1 MNFKKIAGLLL
12 IVAGV
17 GIGVYAG
24 LVWAFIGGIVDV
36 IQSVRAVD
44 LDATAVVFGVLK
56 ILFAG
61 FIGDVSAFIFVF
73 PGFSLLTASQDA
85 A

>member
-24 LVWAFIGGIVDV
+24 LVLAFIGGIVDV
-36 IQSVRAVD
+36 IQAVRAVD
-44 LDATAVVFGVLK
+44 LDATAVAFGVLK

-61 FIGDVSAFIFVF
+61 FIGAVSSFIFVF
-73 PGFSLLTASQDA
+73 PGFSIWAASQDA

>member
-17 GIGVYAG
+17 GICAYAG

-36 IQSVRAVD
+36 IQAVRAVD
-44 LDATAVVFGVLK
+44 LDATAVAFGVLK

-61 FIGDVSAFIFVF
+61 FIGAVSAFIFVF
-73 PGFSLLTASQDA
+73 PGFSLWAASQDA